1 MAIEAGVDE
10 FVSKMPMGYET
21 VLNDDGN
28 SLSGGQKQRLAL
40 ARALVNNAD
49 ILVLD
54 EVTSAL
60 DSASKN
66 MLLETIK
73 KLRKN
78 HTILFITH
86 DKEIEKIADQ
96 IIYI

>member
-10 FVSKMPMGYET
+10 FVSKMLEGYET

-54 EVTSAL
+54 
-60 DSASKN
+60 SASKN

-73 KLRKN
+73 NLRKN